1 MTPALPFAQ
10 KVMQD
15 RDGLTP
21 VIYLFQDQDS
31 GGIVPAHAGEVLS
44 RADFE
49 ELIAALHRFYDNTTD
64 AAITDINA
72 ATRTAMLNQRNQ
84 AIRKWPEKVHLRAQR
99 RGVIYILKADNG
111 LYKIGK
117 TSNPNKRL
125 PRLAIQLPY
134 QITVV
139 QTIWTDDIDDL
150 ESRLHLRFAAKRVQG
165 EWFKLDAADLA
176 ALAQ

>member
-1 MTPALPFAQ
+1 MITELSFAQ

-21 VIYLFQDQDS
+21 VIYLFPDQDS
-31 GGIVPAHAGEVLS
+31 GGIVPTLAGEVLS

-64 AAITDINA
+64 AAITGINA

-84 AIRKWPEKVHLRAQR
+84 DIRKWPGKVDQRAQR

-117 TSNPNKRL
+117 TSNPDKRL

-139 QTIWTDDIDDL
+139 RTIWTDDIDGL
-150 ESRLHLRFAAKRVQG
+150 ESGLHHRFADKRAHG
-165 EWFKLDAADLA
+165 EWFRLIQADIDEL
-176 ALAQ
+176 